1 MTIKYPRKRA
11 NKKLQLI
18 DADSST
24 DTKINILFNFF
35 FLEGGGFR
43 VSKSSNFQV
52 GGRGT
57 NERPKN

>member
-35 FLEGGGFR
+35 SGGGRFP
-43 VSKSSNFQV
+43 SFQV
-52 GGRGT
+52 FQFPSGREGDQ
-57 NERPKN
+57 

>member
-11 NKKLQLI
+11 NQKLQPI

-35 FLEGGGFR
+35 LEGGGFR
-43 VSKSSNFQV
+43 VSKFSNFLV

-57 NERPKN
+57 NERPEN